1 MLTFT
6 TSNDTSWIPLETP
19 GDLLETSRDV
29 RGREYEEMIILYKY
43 TVLHSP
49 NFREFQ
55 LLVLW
60 EHVFEAWKGHVTE

>member
-1 MLTFT
+1 MFSCSLSVPGIFQFFIILT
-6 TSNDTSWIPLETP
+6 SD
-19 GDLLETSRDV
+19 
-29 RGREYEEMIILYKY
+29 REYEEMIILYKH

-60 EHVFEAWKGHVTE
+60 EHVFEHTNYSHSVT